1 MSFRKINWKKVQ
13 RHIDKHKCRVLA
25 LEEFDMDPNYFTQA
39 VDAGVLV
46 MPDDWEEVK
55 FANAPN
61 HPAKGVSGRI
71 VAALIKDPRLSYEK
85 LAKELGCSGPNI
97 TYHAQRMGI
106 HQRLDVRVDWSEVQ
120 AVLDFSKNISGTSKH
135 FGISTTSIEKRIRTG
150 ELERPEGMPSSSPL
164 SAEDVF
170 KDCTRS
176 GKAYGVEQLKRS
188 LFRFGLRTRNCEKCG
203 RHHRKTEPRSRL
215 LITFKDGNRFN
226 QKESN
231 LELKC
236 IRCNEDNM
244 SVMEVV
250 IATGQ
255 KIAFWKRVETYMEQD
270 HTIAEACE
278 KFSIKPRI
286 VYSAFTEGRMTRPA
300 NWKKIRSR
308 AHSEAN
314 RK

>member
-1 MSFRKINWKKVQ
+1 MSLRDYNWKKVQ
-13 RHIDKHKCRVLA
+13 RHVNKHKCRALA
-25 LEEFDMDPNYFTQA
+25 LNDFDMDPNDFTQA
-39 VDAGVLV
+39 VDSGILV

-61 HPAKGVSGRI
+61 HPAKGVSARI
-71 VAALIKDPRLSYEK
+71 IAALIENPRLSYQK
-85 LAKELGCSGPNI
+85 LADELGCSGPNI

-106 HQRLDVRVDWSEVQ
+106 HQRLDDRVDWSEVQ
-120 AVLDFSKNISGTSKH
+120 TVLDFSKNISATAKH
-135 FGISTTSIEKRIRTG
+135 FGFSAVAINKRLKTG

-188 LFRFGLRTRNCEKCG
+188 LFRFGLRTRDCEKCG

-215 LITFKDGNRFN
+215 MVTFKDGNRFN

-250 IATGQ
+250 TATGQ
-255 KIAFWKRVETYMEQD
+255 KVKFWKRIETYMEQD

-278 KFSIKPRI
+278 KFGIQPRI
-286 VYSAFTEGRMTRPA
+286 IYYAFSEGRLARPS
-300 NWKKIRSR
+300 NWKKLRSR

-314 RK
+314 HK